1 MAEMPYSKDVVDIMT
16 SVLLTAAK
24 IQTQAGRLGFE
35 MVNIGTTTNITE
47 IRRYLCCVITAYSRA
62 DYE

>member
-1 MAEMPYSKDVVDIMT
+1 MT